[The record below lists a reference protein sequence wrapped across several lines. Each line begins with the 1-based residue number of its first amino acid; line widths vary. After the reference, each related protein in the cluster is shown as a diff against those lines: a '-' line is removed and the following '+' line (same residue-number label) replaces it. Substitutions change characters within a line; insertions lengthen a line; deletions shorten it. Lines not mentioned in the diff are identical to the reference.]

1 MKITDLCQ
9 AWVLEL
15 RLNFD
20 IFESPNSKT
29 LSLVLSWISYD
40 IFELW
45 HTKVMSQ
52 HSSSYGSVKS
62 P

>member
-9 AWVLEL
+9 AWLLEL

-20 IFESPNSKT
+20 IFDSPNSET

-45 HTKVMSQ
+45 HIKGMSQ
-52 HSSSYGSVKS
+52 LSSSYGSMKS